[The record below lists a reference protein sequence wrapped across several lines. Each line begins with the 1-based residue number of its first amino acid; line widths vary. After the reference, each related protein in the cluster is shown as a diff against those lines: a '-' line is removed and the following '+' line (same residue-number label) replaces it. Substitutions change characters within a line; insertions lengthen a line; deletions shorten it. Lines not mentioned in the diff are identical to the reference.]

1 MEWIIVL
8 AIGLLAKRFVL
19 RVDAGQ
25 FRLLMDALMLMAG
38 LTMLATA
45 LS

>member
-19 RVDAGQ
+19 RVDAEQ